1 MHRSFGILATL
12 ALGTTLAFAA
22 DSPAPSIGR
31 IFDRDVSSVEREIVS
46 LAEAMPADKYEF
58 APTNGE
64 FKTVR
69 TFAQQ
74 MRHIAATNYAVAAS
88 ILGEKSPF
96 DYGADENGPASIKT
110 KDDIVKFLKDS
121 FAYTHKAMA
130 TATEQNLTEMIPSAF
145 GKNKVPRLSMLT
157 VPTWHSFDHYGQAV
171 VYARM
176 NGIVPPA
183 SRR

>member
-1 MHRSFGILATL
+1 MHRFFGIVA
-12 ALGTTLAFAA
+12 AVAMGTTFALAA
-22 DSPAPSIGR
+22 DAPAPGISK
-31 IFDRDVSSVEREIVS
+31 IFDRDVTSVEREVVS
-46 LAEAMPADKYEF
+46 LAEAMPADKYDF

-88 ILGEKSPF
+88 ILGEKCPIE
-96 DYGADENGPASIKT
+96 YGSDENGPASIKT
-110 KDDIVKFLKDS
+110 RDDIVKFLKDS

-130 TATEQNLTEMIPSAF
+130 TLTDQNLTEMIASAF
-145 GKNKVPRLSMLT
+145 GKNKVPRLSMVT
-157 VPTWHSFDHYGQAV
+157 VPAWHSFDHYGQAV

-176 NGIVPPA
+176 NGVVPPA